1 MKRKIFAILLLG
13 VMVLG
18 MATGCDS
25 KKEAEKDLQDA
36 VEKYGFVDKETVEVL
51 VAKFNTEVM
60 DNSNGEM
67 NPASDDYLVV
77 DNNMYWY
84 GLIEGIYLV
93 VEPVE
98 FSDDKSKEIVD
109 SMTIFVENGAE
120 YEKDAINYV
129 KYLLKANYNQ
139 FSDKEMD
146 SLIEDAKKVASKDE
160 MANNGKGISVGFNE
174 NEGNYQYLV
183 QRLYK

>member
-13 VMVLG
+13 IMVLG
-18 MATGCDS
+18 MVTGCDS
-25 KKEAEKDLQDA
+25 KKEAEKDLQETID
-36 VEKYGFVDKETVEVL
+36 KYGFVDKETVEAL

-60 DNSNGEM
+60 DKSNGET
-67 NPASDDYLVV
+67 NPASNDYLVV
-77 DNNMYWY
+77 ENNMYWY
-84 GLIEGIYLV
+84 GLVEGIYLV

-98 FSDDKSKEIVD
+98 FSNDKSKEIVN

-129 KYLLKANYNQ
+129 KHLLKANYDQ
-139 FSDKEMD
+139 FSDKDMD
-146 SLIEDAKKVASKDE
+146 SLIEDAKKVAQKDE

-174 NEGNYQYLV
+174 DEGNYQYLV